1 MEPNDRFKIPI
12 SLLSIATITVAA
24 ILLTIFVMN
33 HEHVQPGVEA
43 VLIFAVI
50 FFGPVTLLC
59 VLFIEGWPID
69 IGTLISVFALPTS
82 ALAALLAASLHSRYS
97 ASLRRAGWFLWVL
110 CCLMVAGSFIRLG
123 LTRGLR
129 LLSET
134 LAFQARLFVTA

>member
-1 MEPNDRFKIPI
+1 LELDCLQALGIKRYTLDPIMEPNDRFKIPI

-82 ALAALLAASLHSRYS
+82 ALAALLA
-97 ASLRRAGWFLWVL
+97 RACTPG
-110 CCLMVAGSFIRLG
+110 IRP
-123 LTRGLR
+123 
-129 LLSET
+129 
-134 LAFQARLFVTA
+134 V